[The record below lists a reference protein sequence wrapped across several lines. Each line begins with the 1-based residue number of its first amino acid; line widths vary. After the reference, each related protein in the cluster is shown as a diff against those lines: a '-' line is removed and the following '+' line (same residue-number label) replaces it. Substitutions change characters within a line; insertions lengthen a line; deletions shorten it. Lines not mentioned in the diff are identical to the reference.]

1 MDWLGAALEETAEHP
16 HPESLETFRSEIPA
30 EWIEEALT
38 ATGTA
43 TLRRRRLPADQVVWL
58 VIGMAMMRD
67 RPITEVASKLDLVL
81 PDRND
86 TPIAGSAIVEARKR
100 VGEDPLRWLFN
111 RSASQWA
118 HASAARHQWR
128 GLSLYAAD
136 GTTLRVPDS
145 EPNREHFGS
154 ASGPRGDSG
163 YPLLRLVALTALRS
177 HVIAAARF
185 GPYRNSEHHYAN
197 ELWDDVPD
205 NSVTIVDR
213 NFLAAKVFLGLQ
225 RKGVNRH
232 WLTRAK
238 SNSKWKVLE
247 SFGPDDKLVEFNV
260 STNARRK
267 DPSLPKTFVARAI
280 SYQHPDSEGRQWLL
294 TSLIDADQY
303 PAPEIVELYHERWE
317 IEIGYDELKTH
328 MLERE
333 ESIRSRTV
341 DGVKQEV
348 WGILLAFNL
357 VRLDMERIAEQAGVP
372 PNRIS
377 FTTSLRLIRD
387 EWLWCAIGTPG
398 SIPKKLRRMREQVAR
413 FVLPPRRSARRYRR
427 EVKIKMSSYPKK
439 TRKKSTKRTSP
450 TLQRRTKPN

>member
-1 MDWLGAALEETAEHP
+1 MDWLGAALEETAEYP
-16 HPESLETFRSEIPA
+16 HPESLETFRSQIPA

-38 ATGTA
+38 VTGTA
-43 TLRRRRLPADQVVWL
+43 TLRRRRLPAEQVVWL

-67 RPITEVASKLDLVL
+67 RPIAEVAAKLDLVL
-81 PDRND
+81 PNRDD

-100 VGEDPLRWLFN
+100 VGDEPLRWLFD
-111 RSASQWA
+111 RCARQWA
-118 HASAARHQWR
+118 HASAARHQWH

-145 EPNREHFGS
+145 EPNREHFGL
-154 ASGPRGDSG
+154 ASGQRGDSA

-177 HVIAAARF
+177 HLIAAASF
-185 GPYRNSEHHYAN
+185 GPYSNSEHHYAN
-197 ELWDDVPD
+197 ELWGDVPD

-213 NFLAAKVFLGLQ
+213 NFLAAKVLLGLQ
-225 RKGVNRH
+225 REGSNRH
-232 WLTRAK
+232 WLSRAK
-238 SNSKWKVLE
+238 SNSKWKVLK

-260 STNARRK
+260 SSQARK
-267 DPSLPKTFVARAI
+267 QDAWLPKTFVARAI
-280 SYQHPDSEGRQWLL
+280 SYQHPDSKGRQWVL
-294 TSLIDADQY
+294 TSLIDADLY
-303 PAPEIVELYHERWE
+303 PAPEIVALYHERWE

-377 FTTSLRLIRD
+377 FMAALRLIRD

-413 FVLPPRRSARRYRR
+413 FVLPPRRSERRYRR

-439 TRKKSTKRTSP
+439 TRKTSTKRASRP
-450 TLQRRTKPN
+450 SQRRKKPN